1 MTDQLVLD
9 GVEPPP
15 PAAPDF
21 AALRSERGWSVEE
34 VADKLKISAAK
45 VRAIEKLDF
54 AALPD
59 GPYTRGFIRNY
70 ARLLAVD
77 PSPWLNLMDAAPPAL
92 TRLVRDDPRRL
103 PKFDD
108 TGRNLASSARL
119 MWLGVALLVVAMLL
133 FLAWWERSRWLP
145 AVQSSLPGQQAVQS
159 SPTVEGSTA
168 ASPPATATAA
178 SVTTPVEIPVGAV
191 AAGQAAA
198 SPPPTPSAA
207 DTTVPTA
214 TAGAANTAASETA
227 RLEVPAGHKSV
238 ALAFKSDAWV
248 EVRDAG
254 GKMLFSQLNK
264 AGSQT
269 SFTGQPPL
277 RFTVGAAKD
286 VALLVDGKN
295 FDMAP
300 YLRNDVAR
308 FVVN

>member
-1 MTDQLVLD
+1 MSDQLVLE

-15 PAAPDF
+15 PAPDF
-21 AALRSERGWSVEE
+21 AALRNELGWSVEE
-34 VADKLKISAAK
+34 VADKLKISVAK

-70 ARLLAVD
+70 ARLLSAD
-77 PSPWLNLMDAAPPAL
+77 PSPWLNLMDAAPPAH
-92 TRLVRDDPRRL
+92 TRVVRDDPRRL

-133 FLAWWERSRWLP
+133 FLAWWERSSWLP
-145 AVQSSLPGQQAVQS
+145 AVQALLPGQQTAQP
-159 SPTVEGSTA
+159 SPVPEGSA
-168 ASPPATATAA
+168 PASPPAAA
-178 SVTTPVEIPVGAV
+178 AGSVTTPVEIPTSAGAMGQTGSAVSTAAPADV
-191 AAGQAAA
+191 AAAPSTA
-198 SPPPTPSAA
+198 SPASTPAVEA
-207 DTTVPTA
+207 
-214 TAGAANTAASETA
+214 A
-227 RLEVPAGHKSV
+227 RLEVPAGHKSL
-238 ALAFKSDAWV
+238 ALSFKSDAWV
-248 EVRDAG
+248 EVRDAS
-254 GKMLFSQLNK
+254 GKMLVSQLNK